1 MEVKV
6 EVMKPDGSMEH
17 VKIDSQKDTISISM
31 IFSDEENVDIVELL
45 HGILKTKQPDVQTY
59 LAFWRGFYASA
70 DWNAFMKTLDEGLCK
85 TYSYTY

>member
-17 VKIDSQKDTISISM
+17 VKIDSQKDTISM

-45 HGILKTKQPDVQTY
+45 HGILKTK
-59 LAFWRGFYASA
+59 
-70 DWNAFMKTLDEGLCK
+70 
-85 TYSYTY
+85 